1 MKVTIIG
8 IRKAKT
14 KNGRDFCQYYFQKP
28 FTDYEMENSDC
39 LGFLVGSEFSYRDY
53 GLKPGDVCDFQ
64 YEPGYEGK
72 ATLTDVVVL
81 KPTENA
87 KDAKENGKN

>member
-8 IRKAKT
+8 IKKAQT
-14 KNGRDFCQYYFQKP
+14 KNKKNFCQYFFQKA

-39 LGFLVGSEFSYRDY
+39 LGFTVGSEFSYKDY
-53 GLKPGDVCDFQ
+53 NLKPGDVCDFQ

-72 ATLTDVVVL
+72 ATLSDVVVL
-81 KPTENA
+81 TPIEKA
-87 KDAKENGKN
+87 KDSKDPGK